1 MTNFRKVFCILLSV
15 CFFCAL
21 ALLPEPYFLRGD
33 VFRQLPLYSFLKEEA
48 LTASARV
55 DTEMDKLLMEN
66 NAAYLG
72 QKIQRENQAA
82 PTGAVQEETAAQT
95 GKVQEEPAAPTG
107 KVQEEPAAPT
117 GTVQEEQEAPTNVPE
132 ATPQAQT
139 PEAAAAPEEEAVRE
153 AAVPALPAAQPVI
166 DLSLER
172 MADPDYVLQEFFIVD
187 EQTRPSE
194 EQLDGAGFLKKD
206 FSLPEGGEGP
216 QIVIYHSHSQET
228 FADSREGER
237 ADSIVGVGDYL
248 EELLTETYGYEV
260 LHVTEK
266 FDLINGE
273 LDRDG
278 AYDVARPYME
288 ELLKK
293 NPSAEVVIDLHR
305 DGVAKN
311 RRLVT
316 EINGKPTAQIMFF
329 NGLSYTLEKGALSY
343 LPNPYLMDNLA
354 FSFQLEYQAALYYPE
369 LFRGI
374 YLAGYRYN
382 LHLKPRAILL
392 EAGAQT
398 NTVQEVKNAME
409 PFAQLLDNVLRGG
422 AGENTS

>member
-72 QKIQRENQAA
+72 QKMQRENQAA
-82 PTGAVQEETAAQT
+82 PTG
-95 GKVQEEPAAPTG
+95 
-107 KVQEEPAAPT
+107 
-117 GTVQEEQEAPTNVPE
+117 TVQEAQTNVPE

-139 PEAAAAPEEEAVRE
+139 PEAAAAPEKEAVRE

-305 DGVAKN
+305 DGVAKD

-409 PFAQLLDNVLRGG
+409 PFAQLLDYVLRGG

>member
-72 QKIQRENQAA
+72 QKMQRENQ
-82 PTGAVQEETAAQT
+82 
-95 GKVQEEPAAPTG
+95 
-107 KVQEEPAAPT
+107 AAPT
-117 GTVQEEQEAPTNVPE
+117 GTVQEEQEAQTNVPE

-139 PEAAAAPEEEAVRE
+139 PEAAAAPEKEAVRE

-293 NPSAEVVIDLHR
+293 ILRQRWSSIFTGTGWR
-305 DGVAKN
+305 RTGVWLRRSTEN
-311 RRLVT
+311 QPRRSCFLTVCPTRWRRGRFLICRIPILWIIWPFPFSWNIRRLF
-316 EINGKPTAQIMFF
+316 IIR
-329 NGLSYTLEKGALSY
+329 S
-343 LPNPYLMDNLA
+343 
-354 FSFQLEYQAALYYPE
+354 FSGGFIWP
-369 LFRGI
+369 GI
-374 YLAGYRYN
+374 V
-382 LHLKPRAILL
+382 II
-392 EAGAQT
+392 
-398 NTVQEVKNAME
+398 
-409 PFAQLLDNVLRGG
+409 FI
-422 AGENTS
+422 

>member
-1 MTNFRKVFCILLSV
+1 MTNFRKAFCVLLSV
-15 CFFCAL
+15 CFFCVL

-33 VFRQLPLYSFLKEEA
+33 VFRQLPLYSFLKDEA

-55 DTEMDKLLMEN
+55 DAEMDKLLMEN

-72 QKIQRENQAA
+72 QQMQQENQAA
-82 PTGAVQEETAAQT
+82 PTQVPQISTI
-95 GKVQEEPAAPTG
+95 
-107 KVQEEPAAPT
+107 
-117 GTVQEEQEAPTNVPE
+117 PE
-132 ATPQAQT
+132 ATQT
-139 PEAAAAPEEEAVRE
+139 PQMTATTGVPATTDTPGKEAVPE
-153 AAVPALPAAQPVI
+153 TTGVPASSKAAVPALPAAHPVI
-166 DLSLER
+166 NLSPELL
-172 MADPDYVLQEFFIVD
+172 ADPDYVLQEFFIVD
-187 EQTRPSE
+187 EQTRPSK
-194 EQLDGAGFLKKD
+194 EQLDGGGFLKKD
-206 FSLPEGGEGP
+206 FSLPKGGQGP

-248 EELLTETYGYEV
+248 AELLTETYGYEV

-266 FDLINGE
+266 FDLIDGV
-273 LDRDG
+273 LDRSG

-293 NPSAEVVIDLHR
+293 NPSIEVVIDLHR
-305 DGVAKN
+305 DGVAEN
-311 RRLVT
+311 CRLVT
-316 EINGKPTAQIMFF
+316 QINGKPTAQIMFF
-329 NGLSYTLEKGALSY
+329 NGLSYTQSKGELSY

-382 LHLKPRAILL
+382 LHLKPRTILL

-409 PFAQLLDNVLRGG
+409 PFAQILDHVLKGKS
-422 AGENTS
+422 GENTS